1 MECDGAAGPGPSST
15 AAAAAAHVPS
25 GRALATAACNRW
37 KQTRR
42 AGPPPAGAALSS
54 ASGGSSDG
62 EGSRAEAPSTPYSL
76 EQTRT
81 LVETAMLAAVSGL
94 AYLLSTIL
102 KLETSLGYFLPL
114 PVVLAAMRG
123 GGRAGWRT
131 MSATCFLL
139 VVLLGPLRA
148 ASYLWLHGLLAAT
161 LGSLWKARCGF
172 WTCIA
177 AGAAVRMLGQFA
189 YLLMSSVMMNENMWA
204 LMLSNIYNMLDQ
216 ISASLNISGAPS
228 PLLVSCM
235 VGSLLLVNSLTYNFL
250 VQLVYRMLL
259 GGMGYDLGSVP
270 PLVAKYLYAGAVRR
284 PPPAPGTQQGRQ

>member
-1 MECDGAAGPGPSST
+1 
-15 AAAAAAHVPS
+15 
-25 GRALATAACNRW
+25 
-37 KQTRR
+37 
-42 AGPPPAGAALSS
+42 
-54 ASGGSSDG
+54 
-62 EGSRAEAPSTPYSL
+62 
-76 EQTRT
+76 
-81 LVETAMLAAVSGL
+81 MLAAVSGL

-114 PVVLAAMRG
+114 PVVLASMRG

-177 AGAAVRMLGQFA
+177 AGAVVRMFGQFA

-204 LMLSNIYNMLDQ
+204 LMLSNVYNMLDQ

-259 GGMGYDLGSVP
+259 GGMGYDLGPVP

-284 PPPAPGTQQGRQ
+284 PAPAPAPGTQQGR